1 MWCKGPHECHA
12 RLPGHGSR
20 VGHNCSQLP
29 SSSVHTLPFL
39 FTPSVRVTIHD
50 HASRAPRTRCCS
62 WSRAGPLRSSLT
74 NRYACAQLSRC
85 ERPPELH
92 ERTQRFV
99 LEVVVSVFDSS
110 FPTFPWRGGTN
121 CRLGT
126 RSPHLAWFL
135 SKMIACLILLTI
147 SQGRL

>member
-1 MWCKGPHECHA
+1 MGAVHA
-12 RLPGHGSR
+12 FNRRVPVWVPWRAGQLRTCLPEGSR
-20 VGHNCSQLP
+20 PAGFSCLAGCPMCFFFFMFDRVLRVRGRLCVRHHGCG
-29 SSSVHTLPFL
+29 
-39 FTPSVRVTIHD
+39 SVR
-50 HASRAPRTRCCS
+50 S
-62 WSRAGPLRSSLT
+62 
-74 NRYACAQLSRC
+74 
-85 ERPPELH
+85 
-92 ERTQRFV
+92 V